1 MEGEVFVRIVL
12 GVISIL
18 GVIIT
23 YMVVPFLKSK
33 TSKEQRETIMFW
45 VSVAVTAAEQIF
57 NERGMG
63 EEKKKFVVGFLVEK
77 GIKVSLDELDVLI
90 ESAVKELNLVQQA
103 FTE

>member
-18 GVIIT
+18 GAILT
-23 YMVVPFLKSK
+23 YMVVPYLKSK

-45 VSVAVTAAEQIF
+45 VSVAVSAAEQIF

>member
-18 GVIIT
+18 GAIIT
-23 YMVVPFLKSK
+23 YMVVPYLKSK

-45 VSVAVTAAEQIF
+45 VSVAVSAAEQIF

-63 EEKKKFVVGFLVEK
+63 EEKKKFVVGFLVEQ
-77 GIKVSLDELDVLI
+77 GIKVNLDELDVLI
-90 ESAVKELNLVQQA
+90 ESAVKELNLAQQA

>member
-18 GVIIT
+18 GAIIT
-23 YMVVPFLKSK
+23 YMVVPYLKSK

-45 VSVAVTAAEQIF
+45 VSVAVSAAEQIF

-63 EEKKKFVVGFLVEK
+63 AEKKKFVVEFLVEQ
-77 GIKVSLDELDVLI
+77 GIKVSLEELDVLI
-90 ESAVKELNLVQQA
+90 ESAVKELNLAQQA

>member
-18 GVIIT
+18 GAIIT
-23 YMVVPFLKSK
+23 YMVVPYLKSK

-45 VSVAVTAAEQIF
+45 VSVAVSAAEQIF

-103 FTE
+103 FAE

>member
-18 GVIIT
+18 GVIMT
-23 YMVVPFLKSK
+23 YMIVPFLKSK

-45 VSVAVTAAEQIF
+45 VSVAVSAAEQIF

-103 FTE
+103 FAE

>member
-1 MEGEVFVRIVL
+1 MEGEVFVKIVL

-18 GVIIT
+18 GAIMT
-23 YMVVPFLKSK
+23 YMVVPYLKSK

-45 VSVAVTAAEQIF
+45 VSVAVSAAEQIF

-63 EEKKKFVVGFLVEK
+63 AEKKKFVVEFLVEK
-77 GIKVSLDELDVLI
+77 GIEVSLEELDVLI
-90 ESAVKELNLVQQA
+90 ESEVKELNLAQQA

>member
-18 GVIIT
+18 GAILT
-23 YMVVPFLKSK
+23 YMVVPYLKSK

-45 VSVAVTAAEQIF
+45 VSVAVSAAEQIF

-63 EEKKKFVVGFLVEK
+63 AEKKKFVVEFLVEK
-77 GIKVSLDELDVLI
+77 GIKVSLEELDVLI

>member
-1 MEGEVFVRIVL
+1 MEGEVFVKIVL

-18 GVIIT
+18 GAIIT
-23 YMVVPFLKSK
+23 YMVVPYLKSK

-45 VSVAVTAAEQIF
+45 VSVAVSAAEQIF

-63 EEKKKFVVGFLVEK
+63 EEKKKFVVEFLVEK

-90 ESAVKELNLVQQA
+90 ESVVKELNLAQQA
-103 FTE
+103 FAE

>member
-18 GVIIT
+18 GAIIT
-23 YMVVPFLKSK
+23 YMVVPYLKSK

-45 VSVAVTAAEQIF
+45 VSVAVSAAEQIF

-90 ESAVKELNLVQQA
+90 ESVVKELNLAQQA
-103 FTE
+103 FAE

>member
-1 MEGEVFVRIVL
+1 MEGEVFVKIVL

-18 GVIIT
+18 GAIIT
-23 YMVVPFLKSK
+23 YMVVPYLKSK

-45 VSVAVTAAEQIF
+45 VSVAVLAAEQIF

-63 EEKKKFVVGFLVEK
+63 AEKKKFVVEFLVEK
-77 GIKVSLDELDVLI
+77 GIKVSLEELDVLI

>member
-18 GVIIT
+18 GAIIT

-45 VSVAVTAAEQIF
+45 VSVAVSAAEQIF

-63 EEKKKFVVGFLVEK
+63 AEKKKFVVGFLVEK

-90 ESAVKELNLVQQA
+90 ESAVKELNLAQQA

>member
-23 YMVVPFLKSK
+23 YMIVPYLKSK

-45 VSVAVTAAEQIF
+45 VSVAVSAAEQIF
-57 NERGMG
+57 NKRGMG
-63 EEKKKFVVGFLVEK
+63 EEKKKFVVDFLVEK
-77 GIKVSLDELDVLI
+77 GIKVSLDELEVLI
-90 ESAVKELNLVQQA
+90 ESAVKELNLAQQA
-103 FTE
+103 FAE

>member
-18 GVIIT
+18 GAIMT
-23 YMVVPFLKSK
+23 YMVVPYLKSK

-45 VSVAVTAAEQIF
+45 VSVAVSAAEQIF

-63 EEKKKFVVGFLVEK
+63 AEKKKFVVEFLVEK

>member
-18 GVIIT
+18 GAIIT
-23 YMVVPFLKSK
+23 YMVVPYLKSK

-45 VSVAVTAAEQIF
+45 VSVAVSAAEQIF

-63 EEKKKFVVGFLVEK
+63 AEKKKFVVEFLVEK

-90 ESAVKELNLVQQA
+90 ESAVKELNLVQQV

>member
-1 MEGEVFVRIVL
+1 MEGEVFVKIVL

-18 GVIIT
+18 GAIIT
-23 YMVVPFLKSK
+23 YMVVPYLKSK

-45 VSVAVTAAEQIF
+45 VSVAVSAAEQIF

-63 EEKKKFVVGFLVEK
+63 AEKKKFVVEFLVEK

-90 ESAVKELNLVQQA
+90 ESAVKELNLAQQA

>member
-1 MEGEVFVRIVL
+1 MEGEVFVKIVL

-18 GVIIT
+18 GAIMT
-23 YMVVPFLKSK
+23 YMVVPYLKSK

-45 VSVAVTAAEQIF
+45 VSVAVSAAEQIF

-63 EEKKKFVVGFLVEK
+63 AEKKKFVVEFLVEQ
-77 GIKVSLDELDVLI
+77 GIEASLEELDVLI
-90 ESAVKELNLVQQA
+90 ESAVKELNLAQQA

>member
-18 GVIIT
+18 GAIIT
-23 YMVVPFLKSK
+23 YMVVPYLKSK

-45 VSVAVTAAEQIF
+45 VSVAVSAAEQIF

-63 EEKKKFVVGFLVEK
+63 AEKKKFVVEFLVEK
-77 GIKVSLDELDVLI
+77 GIKVSLEELDVLI

>member
-12 GVISIL
+12 GVVSIL
-18 GVIIT
+18 GAIIT

-45 VSVAVTAAEQIF
+45 VSVAVSAAEQIF

-63 EEKKKFVVGFLVEK
+63 EEKKKFVVEFLVEQ
-77 GIKVSLDELDVLI
+77 GIKVNPDELDVLI

>member
-18 GVIIT
+18 GAIMT
-23 YMVVPFLKSK
+23 YMVVPYLKSK

-45 VSVAVTAAEQIF
+45 VSVAVSAAEQIF
-57 NERGMG
+57 NKRGMG
-63 EEKKKFVVGFLVEK
+63 EEKKKFVVDFLVEK
-77 GIKVSLDELDVLI
+77 GIKASLDELDVLI
-90 ESAVKELNLVQQA
+90 ENAVKELNLVQQA

>member
-18 GVIIT
+18 GAIIT
-23 YMVVPFLKSK
+23 YMVVPYLKSK

-45 VSVAVTAAEQIF
+45 VSVAVSAAEQIF

-63 EEKKKFVVGFLVEK
+63 AEKKKFVVEFLVEK

-90 ESAVKELNLVQQA
+90 ESAVKELNLVQQVFA
-103 FTE
+103 E

>member
-1 MEGEVFVRIVL
+1 MEGEVFVKIVL

-18 GVIIT
+18 GAIIT
-23 YMVVPFLKSK
+23 YMVVPYLKSK

-45 VSVAVTAAEQIF
+45 VSVAVSAAEQIF

-90 ESAVKELNLVQQA
+90 ESVVKELNLAQQA
-103 FTE
+103 FAE

>member
-18 GVIIT
+18 GAIIT
-23 YMVVPFLKSK
+23 YMVVPYLKSK

-45 VSVAVTAAEQIF
+45 VSVAVSAAEQIF

-63 EEKKKFVVGFLVEK
+63 VEKKKFVVEFLVEK

-90 ESAVKELNLVQQA
+90 ESAVKELNLAQQA
-103 FTE
+103 FAE

>member
-18 GVIIT
+18 GAIIT
-23 YMVVPFLKSK
+23 YMVVPYLKSK

-45 VSVAVTAAEQIF
+45 VSVAVSAAEQIF

-63 EEKKKFVVGFLVEK
+63 AEKKKFVVEFLVEK

>member
-45 VSVAVTAAEQIF
+45 VSVAVSAAEQIF

-103 FTE
+103 FAE

>member
-18 GVIIT
+18 GAILT
-23 YMVVPFLKSK
+23 YMVVPYLKSK

-45 VSVAVTAAEQIF
+45 VSVAVSAAEQIF

-63 EEKKKFVVGFLVEK
+63 AEKKKFVVEFLVEK

>member
-18 GVIIT
+18 GAIIT
-23 YMVVPFLKSK
+23 YMVVPYLKSK

-45 VSVAVTAAEQIF
+45 VSVAVSAAEQIF

-63 EEKKKFVVGFLVEK
+63 AEKKKFVVEFLVEQ
-77 GIKVSLDELDVLI
+77 GIKVNLDELDVLI
-90 ESAVKELNLVQQA
+90 ESAVKELNLAQQA

>member
-18 GVIIT
+18 GAIIT
-23 YMVVPFLKSK
+23 YMVVPYLKSK

-45 VSVAVTAAEQIF
+45 VSVAVSAAEQIF

-63 EEKKKFVVGFLVEK
+63 AEKKKFVVEFLVEK

-90 ESAVKELNLVQQA
+90 ESAVKELNLAQQA

>member
-18 GVIIT
+18 GAVIT
-23 YMVVPFLKSK
+23 YMVVPYLKSK

-45 VSVAVTAAEQIF
+45 VSVAVSAAEQIF

-63 EEKKKFVVGFLVEK
+63 AEKKKFVVEFLVEK

-90 ESAVKELNLVQQA
+90 ESAVKELNLVQQV

>member
-45 VSVAVTAAEQIF
+45 VSVAVSAAEQIF

>member
-23 YMVVPFLKSK
+23 YMIVPFLKSK

-45 VSVAVTAAEQIF
+45 VSVAVSAAEQIF

-77 GIKVSLDELDVLI
+77 GIKVSLEELDVLI

>member
-1 MEGEVFVRIVL
+1 MEGEVFVKIVL

-18 GVIIT
+18 GAIIT
-23 YMVVPFLKSK
+23 YMVVPYLKSK

-45 VSVAVTAAEQIF
+45 VSVAVSAAEQIF

-63 EEKKKFVVGFLVEK
+63 AEKKKFVVEFLVEK

-103 FTE
+103 FAE

>member
-18 GVIIT
+18 GAIMT
-23 YMVVPFLKSK
+23 YMVVPYLKSK

-45 VSVAVTAAEQIF
+45 VSVAVSAAEQIF

-63 EEKKKFVVGFLVEK
+63 EEKKKFVVEFLVEK
-77 GIKVSLDELDVLI
+77 GIKASLDELEVLI
-90 ESAVKELNLVQQA
+90 ESAVKELNLAQQA